1 MGNKVK
7 KGLDYF
13 PLYTDF
19 FKNPKIEDLSSKYSA
34 WGSAV
39 YIAVLCLVYHNGYY
53 EKFASPESLSRY
65 IAKELSADRDQLSH
79 TISRVTEVINYLI
92 ETGMLDGS
100 LFEENILT
108 SRSIQEQYKN
118 CVSSMKR
125 KVQLEEYLLI
135 PLSESTSKNG
145 INAEENAIDTEE
157 IPFNSEEMPQIKGKE
172 SKEKE
177 IKKRVRPRKKAHGEF
192 KNVLLTDIELE
203 KLRAEHSD
211 TDEAIEFLSRYI
223 ERKGYK
229 SKSHYLCIL
238 DWVFKALEERRAMNA
253 PRGKDTYSHGGS
265 FDTDDFF
272 NAAVERSM
280 SFDP

>member
-65 IAKELSADRDQLSH
+65 IAKELSADRDQLRH

-145 INAEENAIDTEE
+145 INAEEMTINTEE
-157 IPFNSEEMPQIKGKE
+157 TPQIKGKE
-172 SKEKE
+172 KKEKE
-177 IKKRVRPRKKAHGEF
+177 IKKRVRPRKKAYGEF
-192 KNVLLTDIELE
+192 KNVLLTDEELE

-211 TDEAIEFLSRYI
+211 ADEAIEFLSRYI

-238 DWVFKALEERRAMNA
+238 EWVFKALEERR
-253 PRGKDTYSHGGS
+253 GKSVNGGS

-272 NAAVERSM
+272 QAALERSYGE
-280 SFDP
+280 